1 MKVIITGAAG
11 FIGTNLVKKM
21 MEHTIRPTCLIRPD
35 SSKETLSA
43 LGVTDFCRS
52 ISELSQVDAVVH
64 LAARVHQMKDTSKNP
79 LDEFRSVNVEYVTQL
94 AKESL
99 ERNIK
104 CFVFI
109 SSVKVYGENPGRYN
123 ESIQP
128 DPQDPYGIS
137 KYEAEQALIR
147 LFENQ
152 TLAKLIILRLPMVYG
167 PGNKG
172 NILALLKAAKK
183 RYPLPL
189 GSAHNKR
196 SFVYVENV
204 VDAIRTVLEDKTLDR
219 PAVSVFNIADAE
231 TVSSSELYNLISLEM
246 NGYRLSWPLPRFF
259 WTIAGH
265 LKKSIR
271 SVEKRLFDEYCMD
284 NTAFCSAYGWQLPF
298 TLKEGINKT
307 VQWYLKC

>member
-1 MKVIITGAAG
+1 MKIIITGAAG

-21 MEHTIRPTCLIRPD
+21 MEHRISPTCLIRSD

-52 ISELSQVDAVVH
+52 ISELPQVDAVVH
-64 LAARVHQMKDTSKNP
+64 LAARVHQMKDTSTNP

-123 ESIQP
+123 ESVQP

-137 KYEAEQALIR
+137 KYEAEQSLIR

-152 TLAKLIILRLPMVYG
+152 TSAKLIILRLPMVYG

-204 VDAIRTVLEDKTLDR
+204 VDAIRTVLEDKT
-219 PAVSVFNIADAE
+219 ANESTVSVFNIADAE

-246 NGYRLSWPLPRFF
+246 NGYRLSWPLPRFC
-259 WTIAGH
+259 WTIVGN

-284 NTAFCSAYGWQLPF
+284 NTAFCSAYGWQPPF
-298 TLKEGINKT
+298 TLKEGVKKT